1 MFDRFQ
7 ENILLN
13 FSALFIAIDHGKII
27 KKTEIFKKRMLNK
40 YFHSIQCIHSRYS
53 WTSDRDRP
61 KNWIL
66 FIYIK

>member
-27 KKTEIFKKRMLNK
+27 KETEIFKKRILNK

-53 WTSDRDRP
+53 
-61 KNWIL
+61 
-66 FIYIK
+66 